1 MAGAKRN
8 GWGPFAL
15 LGRIPLVVR
24 VLTVIASLIASGWV
38 ARDRV
43 GLLQAERIMY
53 KALVDTTVWKNT
65 ARSAATTLRS
75 NAIRLWNQSL

>member
-1 MAGAKRN
+1 MTSPRDPVRELEARGAPMAGAKRN

-43 GLLQAERIMY
+43 GLLQAGDPGHAVHRKRY
-53 KALVDTTVWKNT
+53 FHQRQPA
-65 ARSAATTLRS
+65 
-75 NAIRLWNQSL
+75 